1 MSLSVIQRILLG
13 FGVLLVL
20 LLITAASGFIG
31 IKQIEDRMNVVTGE
45 VADISTSSNAL
56 KDELSL
62 ANAAVLQYLLSQ
74 SPDALD
80 SLSAS
85 FETHKNQFSDVS
97 SRLSQQL
104 ESQPAMQQELS
115 DITDEVARFFDYTD
129 VAFAN
134 HKTMLELQSAIPFD
148 KLDLNDAIAFAF
160 DDLEM
165 LVEDGNTPEIQFAAS
180 FMQSQIDNLRLTVY
194 DYLDTSDLNSLQT
207 LRDSMQAIVVTLRDR
222 QSYLKNGSINALL
235 DEIEIGVSDENGVAA
250 KHYENTRLKQA
261 SEVLAKQLSDSM
273 ASINESVSVLLAN
286 AQTMAVDATQ
296 EAKKAATLS
305 VYLSGIILAVSVLI
319 AVIVALWVSRSIRLP
334 LNEVMSVLGKISEGD
349 FTQRSKV
356 NSKDEFGE
364 LSKWV
369 NNLVSKLQTV
379 MSDIDQS
386 ANEVAGSPQSNARR
400 ASDATRLVLSQNER
414 TTEVASSMG
423 EMAATVNQVAKSSEV
438 ILHQIQLVD
447 QRSSQNR
454 IQMDANIQKIEH
466 LLEQIENSTLVV
478 NQLNEYSQSIG
489 RILEVIQEIAEQT
502 NLLALNAAIEAA
514 RAGEQGRGF
523 AVVADEV
530 RTLAT
535 RTHTS
540 TEEIQRV
547 IDQLQSG
554 VTKTV
559 SSMETSRT
567 SATASA
573 EEARSVG
580 LSLAELQHSM
590 IEIRD
595 LSTQIATA
603 AEEQSAV
610 AQEINQN
617 VMDISRMSDEATQSA
632 EQSEKESAG
641 LSTLSSRQ
649 KALLSQFKIV

>member
-1 MSLSVIQRILLG
+1 MALSVIQRILFG

-20 LLITAASGFIG
+20 ILISAASGFVG

-74 SPDALD
+74 SPDALG
-80 SLSAS
+80 SLLARFQS
-85 FETHKNQFSDVS
+85 HKNQFSELS
-97 SRLSQQL
+97 SQLSVQL
-104 ESQPAMQQELS
+104 ENHPSMQQELS
-115 DITDEVARFFDYTD
+115 EITDEVGRFFDYTD

-134 HKTMLELQSAIPFD
+134 HKTMLELQSAIPFE

-160 DDLEM
+160 DDLGL
-165 LVEDGNTPEIQFAAS
+165 LVDDGGTPEIQFAAS
-180 FMQSQIDNLRLTVY
+180 YMQSHIDSLRVTVY
-194 DYLDTSDLNSLQT
+194 DYFDINELKSLKLTQ
-207 LRDSMQAIVVTLRDR
+207 DSMRSIMVSLRDR
-222 QSYLKNGSINALL
+222 QSYLNNRSIAGLL
-235 DEIEIGVSDENGVAA
+235 DEIEIGILEEDGVVA
-250 KHYENTRLKQA
+250 KHNENIRLKQA
-261 SEVLAKQLSDSM
+261 SEVLANELSDSM
-273 ASINESVSVLLAN
+273 SSINQSVVVLLSD
-286 AQTMAVDATQ
+286 AQIMAVSARQ
-296 EAKKAATLS
+296 EAKDAATLS
-305 VYLSGIILAVSVLI
+305 VYISGIILAISLLI
-319 AVIVALWVSRSIRLP
+319 ALIVALWVSRSIRLP

-356 NSKDEFGE
+356 TSKDEFGE

-369 NNLVSKLQTV
+369 NNLVTKLQSV

-386 ANEVAGSPQSNARR
+386 ANEVAGSAQSNARR
-400 ASDATRLVLSQNER
+400 ASDAKRLVLSQNER

-466 LLEQIENSTLVV
+466 LLEQIEDSTLVV

-559 SSMETSRT
+559 SSMEVSRT

-580 LSLAELQHSM
+580 LSLTEMQHSM

-617 VMDISRMSDEATQSA
+617 VMDISRMSDQATQSA
-632 EQSEKESAG
+632 EQSEKDSEG